1 MQKKWISFVAVV
13 LEVVVGVQV
22 QLVATPGATLGL
34 QSVASGHGAVRL

>member
-22 QLVATPGATLGL
+22 QLVATPGAT
-34 QSVASGHGAVRL
+34 SVCSRWRVVMVL